1 MGRFGRKITA
11 ALTGLLLVA
20 VLAGCG
26 GDSRQDADAPS
37 GEWNVTVTDWNFPET
52 QPLGRP
58 VDFQLKVRNDDQRDI
73 PQLIVTIAG
82 LKQFVEQRNAATIT
96 RPVWIVNDVNYANV
110 TPYNSALATSYNLGP
125 LAAGYTKEYSIGLTP
140 LRRGEHRVGY
150 SLSGDLFGN
159 AKLVRSEDGGI
170 AGETRVIRIDP
181 TPDFD
186 ESIFED

>member
-1 MGRFGRKITA
+1 MGRFGRNITA
-11 ALTGLLLVA
+11 ALACVLIAL

-26 GDSRQDADAPS
+26 GGERQDANSPS
-37 GEWNVTVTDWNFPET
+37 GTWEVTVTDWNFPKT

-58 VDFQLKVRNDDQRDI
+58 VDFELKVRNDDQRDI

-82 LKQFVEQRNAATIT
+82 IKQFVEQRGAATIT
-96 RPVWIVNDVNYANV
+96 RPVWIVNDVSYSDV

-125 LAAGYTKEYSIGLTP
+125 LAAGDTKEYKIGFTP
-140 LRRGEHRVGY
+140 LRRGQHRVGY
-150 SLSGDLFGN
+150 SLSRDLFGN
-159 AKLVRSEDGGI
+159 AKLVRADDGGI

-186 ESIFED
+186 ESIFKD